1 MKNYNVITTVE
12 EHMKWGFTR
21 EEAEK
26 SLRHDIIFN
35 KMQDGLATEEEIKEM
50 YAIIDELGL

>member
-35 KMQDGLATEEEIKEM
+35 KMQDYKNFTTTLR
-50 YAIIDELGL
+50 